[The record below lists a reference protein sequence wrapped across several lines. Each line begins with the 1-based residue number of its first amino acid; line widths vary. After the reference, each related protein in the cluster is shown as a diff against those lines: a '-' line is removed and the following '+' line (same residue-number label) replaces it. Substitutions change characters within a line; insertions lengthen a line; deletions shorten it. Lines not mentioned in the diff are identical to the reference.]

1 MESMYHIPVLLH
13 ECLDALQIKPDG
25 VYVDA
30 TFGGGGHSKEIL
42 KRLNNEGKLIVFDQD
57 PDAAKNVPDD
67 ERVIFVAANFRYI
80 KRFLKLHK
88 HLQVDGVLADLGVS
102 SHQFDTGERGFSY
115 RFEGPL
121 DMRMNIGEGKTAAD
135 ILNTYDEKKIQQLL
149 SEFGEVTN
157 AKTLAA
163 ALVEARN
170 RKPFETIQDLLAVV
184 ELYGKGN
191 KFSYYG
197 QVFQALRIEVNEE
210 LDVLQEFL
218 MQCADVIKPGGRL
231 AVLTFHSLEER
242 LVKNYMKK
250 GSFDGEHVKDEFG
263 TIYLP
268 FKPVNKKPIEATAE
282 ELTLNSRSRSAKL
295 RFAVRV

>member
-1 MESMYHIPVLLH
+1 MYHIPVLLH
-13 ECLDALQIKPDG
+13 ECIDALQIKPDG

-42 KRLNNEGKLIVFDQD
+42 KRLNDDGKLIVFDQD
-57 PDAAKNVPDD
+57 PDAAANVPDD
-67 ERVIFVAANFRYI
+67 DRVIYVAANFRYI
-80 KRFLKLHK
+80 KRFLKLYK
-88 HLQVDGVLADLGVS
+88 YLQVDGVLADLGVS

-115 RFEGPL
+115 RFDGPL

-135 ILNTYDEKKIQQLL
+135 ILNTYDEKRIQQLL

-157 AKTLAA
+157 AKTLAVA
-163 ALVEARN
+163 IVEARN
-170 RKPFETIQDLLAVV
+170 RKPFETIQDLLVV
-184 ELYGKGN
+184 IELFVKGN

-197 QVFQALRIEVNEE
+197 QVFQALRIEANEE
-210 LDVLQEFL
+210 LEVLREFL

-268 FKPVNKKPIEATAE
+268 FKPVNKKPIEATAA